1 MRLTI
6 SRNEVLKI
14 AQLSHLT
21 LSESE
26 IEEMA
31 VKLSA
36 IVDYMKVLDKV
47 DISGVEP
54 MSHAQGSTN
63 VFREDQVEPS
73 MPREEALAN
82 APARNGPFIRV
93 PLVIEQ

>member
-1 MRLTI
+1 MI

-14 AQLSHLT
+14 ARLAHLT
-21 LSESE
+21 LSEEE
-26 IEEMA
+26 IQEMTA
-31 VKLSA
+31 KLSA
-36 IVDYMKVLDKV
+36 ILDYMRILDKV
-47 DISGVEP
+47 EISGVEP

-63 VFREDQVEPS
+63 VFRNDEIEPS

>member
-1 MRLTI
+1 MI
-6 SRNEVLKI
+6 SRDVVLKI
-14 AQLSHLT
+14 AQLSHLN
-21 LSESE
+21 LSEGE
-26 IEEMA
+26 IEEMTT
-31 VKLSA
+31 KLSA
-36 IVDYMKVLDKV
+36 ILDYMKVLDKV
-47 DISGVEP
+47 DINGVEA

-63 VFREDQVEPS
+63 VFREDQIEPS